1 MKQQQKKTYTIGVDF
16 GTESGRALL
25 VDVATGAEIACEV
38 LPYPDC
44 VIDTT
49 LPGSKKKLPHDWALQ
64 NPADYIAVLKKTIP
78 AVLRKGKVKKE
89 DVVGVGID
97 FTACTCLPIKADGTP
112 LCQLEKFAA
121 NPHAWVKL
129 WKHHAA
135 QDEANRINKMAH
147 KRKEDWI
154 HYFGDKL
161 SSEWMYAKI
170 WQVLSEAPEVYKAAD
185 RFIEAADWVIMQ
197 MTGVEARNACTAGYK
212 AQFIKGKGYPPKSFF
227 KALDPKLENVV
238 EEKLSSDIYPI
249 GHRVGTLTPEMA
261 KLTGLTTNCAVAV
274 ANVDAHV
281 AVPAA
286 TITSAGKMLMIMGT
300 SICHILLGDK
310 LKAVPGACGVV
321 EDGVIEGFYGYE
333 AGQSGAGDILAWFVK
348 NCVPETYFAEA
359 KAKKMNVFAYLEKLA
374 GAKKPGASGVLALDW
389 INGNRSVL
397 VDVDLTGMFMG
408 MNMQTKT
415 EDMYRALVEAL
426 AFGTYTIINNFEKFG
441 IPVKELYACGG
452 LAEKSDFLMQ
462 IFSDVTNRTI
472 KIAASGQ
479 TPALGSAMFGAVAAG
494 KKAGGYDTIQQA
506 AKKMASL
513 KKKVYTPNKANHAVY
528 QQIYAEYTKLH
539 DYFGRGTNP
548 VMKTL
553 KTIKAKQMDA

>member
-1 MKQQQKKTYTIGVDF
+1 MAGKKYVIGVDY

-25 VDVATGAEIACEV
+25 VEVGTGREVACAV
-38 LPYPDC
+38 LPYPDG
-44 VIDTT
+44 VIDHA
-49 LPGSKKKLPHDWALQ
+49 LPGGKVKLPHDWALQ
-64 NPADYIAVLKKTIP
+64 NPADYLAVLKKTVP
-78 AVLRKGKVKKE
+78 AVLKQGTVKGS
-89 DVVGVGID
+89 DVIGLGID
-97 FTACTCLPIKADGTP
+97 FSACTCLPVDRDGTP
-112 LCQLEKFAA
+112 LCMLPQFKN

-135 QDEANRINKMAH
+135 QAEANKINDTAH
-147 KRKEDWI
+147 RRKEDWI
-154 HYFGDKL
+154 HFFGDKL
-161 SSEWMYAKI
+161 SSEWMYAKV
-170 WQVLSEAPEVYKAAD
+170 WQVLDEAPAVYKAAD
-185 RFIEAADWVIMQ
+185 RFMEAADWVILQ
-197 MTGVEARNACTAGYK
+197 LTGVEARNACTAGYK
-212 AQFIKGKGYPPKSFF
+212 AQYIKGRGYPGKAFF
-227 KALDPKLENVV
+227 KALDPRLENFV
-238 EEKLSSDIYPI
+238 EEKLPGEIFPM
-249 GHRVGTLTPEMA
+249 GHRAGTITPRMA
-261 KLTGLTTNCAVAV
+261 KLTGLTTDCAVAV

-348 NCVPETYFAEA
+348 NCVPAACHDEA
-359 KAKKMNVFAYLEKLA
+359 KKAGTNVFAYLEKLA
-374 GAKKPGASGVLALDW
+374 GAKKPGESGVLALDW

-397 VDVDLTGMFMG
+397 VDVDLTGMFLG

-415 EDMYRALVEAL
+415 EDLYRALVEAL
-426 AFGTYTIINNFEKFG
+426 AFGTYTIINNFEKYG
-441 IPVKELYACGG
+441 IGVKELYACGG

-506 AKKMASL
+506 AKKMAAL
-513 KKKVYTPNKANHAVY
+513 KKKVYRPNKANHAVY
-528 QQIYAEYTKLH
+528 QKLYAEYATLH
-539 DYFGRGTNP
+539 DYFGRGTNN

-553 KTIKAKQMDA
+553 KAIKARQMGA